1 MLKKIK
7 ISIFIVVIGLLPIA
21 SFGQNSSS
29 SPFSMFGVGD
39 LANSGFGR
47 NRAMGGVSS
56 PLISAYHINPANPAS
71 YIGMMPNTFLFEFG
85 VTANSYKLSTPD
97 DSFSKFD
104 GNISYIAAGFPI
116 AKWWKAG
123 IGLRPLSSIGYNIS
137 QTETFDLDGSSVL
150 QEYTGEGGIN
160 SFYFDNSFQI
170 LKPFSVG
177 IKVAYIFGTLDR
189 IKRTN
194 NRINGFGTILTET
207 NNSVFDAVSV
217 GLGAHFHKMI
227 SENLFLN
234 VGATFNFKTDLAA
247 QYEKLIISEIRKTN
261 YREFSD
267 TLLYDPI
274 PSGALILPQSYG
286 IGASVLLNQKLEL
299 AGDYQVEKWS
309 TSTFFG
315 EKQNFTDNQRISAGF
330 EYTPDYSST
339 KYLKIVRYRAG
350 FNLTNSYLMV
360 SDKQLKQVGGS
371 VGLGLPLKSGAIIN
385 LSVLYNKRSI
395 PGEDILT
402 EDFFQFHLN
411 LSLQSTW
418 FIKRKFY

>member
-170 LKPFSVG
+170 LKPLSVG
-177 IKVAYIFGTLDR
+177 IKVAYIFGSLDR
-189 IKRTN
+189 TKTVQTLSN
-194 NRINGFGTILTET
+194 TSSGSRIRESNT
-207 NNSVFDAVSV
+207 SVFDAVSV
-217 GLGAHFHKMI
+217 GLGVHFHKMI
-227 SENLFLN
+227 NDNLFLN
-234 VGATFNFKTDLAA
+234 VGATYNFKTDLAA
-247 QYEKLIISEIRKTN
+247 QYEELTLSIINKANLRV
-261 YREFSD
+261 FQD
-267 TLLYDPI
+267 TLLHQTI
-274 PSGALILPQSYG
+274 
-286 IGASVLLNQKLEL
+286 
-299 AGDYQVEKWS
+299 
-309 TSTFFG
+309 
-315 EKQNFTDNQRISAGF
+315 
-330 EYTPDYSST
+330 
-339 KYLKIVRYRAG
+339 
-350 FNLTNSYLMV
+350 
-360 SDKQLKQVGGS
+360 
-371 VGLGLPLKSGAIIN
+371 
-385 LSVLYNKRSI
+385 
-395 PGEDILT
+395 
-402 EDFFQFHLN
+402 
-411 LSLQSTW
+411 
-418 FIKRKFY
+418 